1 MLVHKY
7 HTDGLVTPQPLSLV
21 GEAWTTEVVPR
32 LPANLAEQARVLK
45 AFQRVRGLETP
56 HDLLRGLLAYVLG
69 PLSTRRLGAWA
80 VLIGL
85 ADLSEAA
92 WRKRLRASND
102 WLLWLL
108 GELLAAPE
116 APALP
121 CPRPA
126 GRLILVDASTLGQP
140 GGTGDDW
147 RLHLAYDLLAGQMHQ
162 VSVTDR
168 HGGEHL
174 ERYRWHAGEVIVAD
188 RGYGYRRSVA
198 TAVRQQAD
206 VVVRIHPATFPLETE
221 AGQPCNVLRWLRHPG
236 GAEREWRGWCRWA
249 GQRYPVRLVAAK
261 LDPTATRRA
270 RCRARRKA
278 QKAGRTLT
286 TPTLAVAGWL
296 LLITTLDTGTWST
309 ADVLYIYR
317 ARWQV
322 ELVFKKMKQL
332 LRLNQIRSKHLTS
345 VEATVRALLI
355 AWALHEDTI
364 TLLRTL
370 LSASTPSK
378 MTVLSSW
385 LLSGLGLDTLRQQ
398 VQGSWSEARLQACLP
413 RLRRFL
419 CSRPRRRVHQETTM
433 RAWLEQRARVHSD
446 RQRQV
451 A

>member
-370 LSASTPSK
+370 LSASTPPE

>member
-21 GEAWTTEVVPR
+21 GQAWTTEVVPR

-45 AFQRVRGLETP
+45 AFQRVRSLETP

-102 WLLWLL
+102 WLLWLV

-147 RLHLAYDLLAGQMHQ
+147 RLHLAYDLLAGRMHQ

-174 ERYRWHAGEVIVAD
+174 ERYRWHTGAVIVAD

-206 VVVRIHPATFPLETE
+206 VVVRSHPATFPLETE

-355 AWALHEDTI
+355 AWALHEDTS

-370 LSASTPSK
+370 LSASTPPE

-419 CSRPRRRVHQETTM
+419 CSRPRRRVHQETTR

>member
-108 GELLAAPE
+108 GELVAAPE

-147 RLHLAYDLLAGQMHQ
+147 RLHLAYDLLAGRMHQ

-370 LSASTPSK
+370 LSASTPPE

-433 RAWLEQRARVHSD
+433 RAWLEQRARVHSG

>member
-370 LSASTPSK
+370 LSASTPPE

-433 RAWLEQRARVHSD
+433 RAWLEQRARVHSG

>member
-1 MLVHKY
+1 M
-7 HTDGLVTPQPLSLV
+7 
-21 GEAWTTEVVPR
+21 
-32 LPANLAEQARVLK
+32 
-45 AFQRVRGLETP
+45 
-56 HDLLRGLLAYVLG
+56 
-69 PLSTRRLGAWA
+69 
-80 VLIGL
+80 
-85 ADLSEAA
+85 
-92 WRKRLRASND
+92 
-102 WLLWLL
+102 
-108 GELLAAPE
+108 
-116 APALP
+116 
-121 CPRPA
+121 
-126 GRLILVDASTLGQP
+126 
-140 GGTGDDW
+140 
-147 RLHLAYDLLAGQMHQ
+147 
-162 VSVTDR
+162 
-168 HGGEHL
+168 
-174 ERYRWHAGEVIVAD
+174 
-188 RGYGYRRSVA
+188 
-198 TAVRQQAD
+198 
-206 VVVRIHPATFPLETE
+206 
-221 AGQPCNVLRWLRHPG
+221 LRWLRHPG

-270 RCRARRKA
+270 RYRARRKA

-296 LLITTLDTGTWST
+296 LLITTLDTGIWST

-355 AWALHEDTI
+355 AWALHEDTS

-370 LSASTPSK
+370 LSASTRPE

-413 RLRRFL
+413 WLRRFL

-433 RAWLEQRARVHSD
+433 RAWLEQRVRVHSD